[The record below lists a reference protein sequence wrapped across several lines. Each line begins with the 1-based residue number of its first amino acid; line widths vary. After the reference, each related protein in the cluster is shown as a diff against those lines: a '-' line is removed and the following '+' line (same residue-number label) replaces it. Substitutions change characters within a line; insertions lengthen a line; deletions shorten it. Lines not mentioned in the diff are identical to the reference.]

1 MPYVDVAVVG
11 QVTNGALRYS
21 FENPVVGTN
30 AIDVLGYSIK
40 RTHTNIHEGNCF
52 IDFKVG
58 STSLSSIRIVD
69 AGASYDPDNPPRH
82 DNTSSDS
89 PSLGVEVS
97 LAGDIESRGHGISLP
112 DYIEIDRQT
121 VTIVRSPKS
130 PEFGSSV
137 PYIHVAAPFEYAYRL
152 WYLLSGTTAAPSSTP
167 TINLSSTS
175 WKPVYIVVRSSWF
188 ALSAA
193 DWRQRFLAAH
203 NTAATVAMGA
213 VAPVME
219 FSDGVFSI
227 VRANGFRV
235 VDLNRLSYVLCG
247 MSTARHPVTTYVRH
261 KATTALG
268 AVEID
273 AYSLGSTLDA
283 LFGARIAIRPAS
295 QSFDSDTHD
304 SRYAAIQRSIAI
316 AQRASVDAVC
326 GEVYSARLRPGQ
338 YPIGSVLHSP
348 YPVVLDVEE
357 ASGADPTDS
366 SQVPADADTA
376 RRADWVRV
384 QRDLGARPQKSL
396 SITRRQAA
404 DGLIKE
410 LQDAMN
416 YAVHA
421 SSMRGS
427 GVVDPHSLPSLMPQY
442 TSVAAERPSVMP
454 FVYDPNV
461 PHMDNPARY
470 VDTDQ
475 FYRYEYDIGHQ
486 SAVTGARR
494 MQSVYVTLEDAGGG
508 PDASGRGSE
517 FASGE
522 PSLET
527 SGWNGY
533 KCTRVRICTA
543 EARNGDTRQGISG
556 IEVIATDEEACR
568 GGAIKQNITLLFASG
583 PNRGRSVH
591 RALGFEDRD
600 YASASKFVL
609 RKPRIAVFRVESAGI
624 SDLQQTTPSNDG
636 QNRLLHIVNDPGRTV
651 AGPGNELMKT
661 SGIIEGHTYTFEGRV
676 YTRYVPVLS
685 VAGADAAPY
694 DTEFHYQ
701 GGTRHFAYYTVL
713 GFQAPHAYNLDTD
726 PLLISM
732 GVAVNERTHTDADCV
747 AGAQT
752 SFALL
757 SIGHADHAEPRTY
770 RDGSVYQHAMLQ
782 YKLSGYVTA
791 PHAVG
796 IDRPL
801 AGFRNFGRV
810 APNVQ
815 DASSRRWGALAT
827 DATALAT
834 RDCAPTAHCV
844 HMFKAGDFGVKRL
857 QLDEPTRVGAL
868 TLTFSVPGKTPYPY
882 NFGAQEVVI
891 LLRLHRRS
899 DRSAP
904 GREDRDRGP
913 NRDPSPPNRDPQ
925 GLAPSPLARET
936 RPRTRT

>member
-11 QVTNGALRYS
+11 QVTNGALRYA
-21 FENPVVGTN
+21 FENPVVGTD
-30 AIDVLGYSIK
+30 AIDVLGYSVK
-40 RTHTNIHEGNCF
+40 RTHTNVHEGNCYL
-52 IDFKVG
+52 DFKVG
-58 STSLSSIRIVD
+58 STALSSIRIVD

-89 PSLGVEVS
+89 PSLGVEFS

-112 DYIEIDRQT
+112 DYIEVRTQS

-137 PYIHVAAPFEYAYRL
+137 PHIHVAAPFEYAYRL
-152 WYLLSGTTAAPSSTP
+152 WYMLSGTTAAPSAAQA
-167 TINLSSTS
+167 INLSSAS
-175 WKPVYIVVRSSWF
+175 WRPVHVVVRASWF
-188 ALSAA
+188 ALAA
-193 DWRQRFLAAH
+193 AEWRQTFVEAH
-203 NTAATVAMGA
+203 NTASRAALGA
-213 VAPVME
+213 SPPVME

-227 VRANGFRV
+227 VRTNGFRV
-235 VDLNRLSYVLCG
+235 LDLNRLSYLLCG
-247 MSTARHPVTTYVRH
+247 MSTARHPVHTYTRH
-261 KATTALG
+261 TATTALG
-268 AVEID
+268 GVETD
-273 AYSLGSTLDA
+273 AYSLASAVGA
-283 LFGARIAIRPAS
+283 FGTRITIRPAS

-304 SRYAAIQRSIAI
+304 VRYAAIQRSIDV
-316 AQRASVDAVC
+316 AQRTAVDAVC

-357 ASGADPTDS
+357 ASGADATDS
-366 SQVPADADTA
+366 SQVPADAT
-376 RRADWVRV
+376 RRTDWERV

-410 LQDAMN
+410 VQDAMN

-421 SSMRGS
+421 ASMRGS

-470 VDTDQ
+470 VDADQ
-475 FYRYEYDIGHQ
+475 LYRYEYDIGHQ

-527 SGWNGY
+527 AGWNGY

-543 EARNGDTRQGISG
+543 EARNGDTRQGPGG
-556 IEVIATDEEACR
+556 IEVITTDEEACR

-609 RKPRIAVFRVESAGI
+609 RKPRIAVFRVEGAGNA
-624 SDLQQTTPSNDG
+624 DQLQTTASQDG
-636 QNRLLHIVNDPGRTV
+636 QNRLLHIVNDPGRSLDGGATK
-651 AGPGNELMKT
+651 LMAT

-694 DTEFHYQ
+694 DAEFHYQ

-726 PLLISM
+726 PMLISM

-747 AGAQT
+747 AGALT

-770 RDGSVYQHAMLQ
+770 RDGSFYQHAMLQ

-827 DATALAT
+827 EATALAT
-834 RDCAPTAHCV
+834 RDAAPTARCV

-857 QLDEPTRVGAL
+857 QLDEPTRVGTL

-882 NFGAQEVVI
+882 NFGAQEIVI

-904 GREDRDRGP
+904 GRADRL
-913 NRDPSPPNRDPQ
+913 NRDPPDPDRDQSP
-925 GLAPSPLARET
+925 GRET
-936 RPRTRT
+936 RPKNRT

>member
-11 QVTNGALRYS
+11 QVTNGALRYA
-21 FENPVVGTN
+21 FENPVVGTD
-30 AIDVLGYSIK
+30 AIDVLGYSVK
-40 RTHTNIHEGNCF
+40 RTHTNIHEGNCYL
-52 IDFKVG
+52 DFKVG
-58 STSLSSIRIVD
+58 STALSSIRIVEG
-69 AGASYDPDNPPRH
+69 GASYDPDNPPRH

-89 PSLGVEVS
+89 PSLGVEFS

-112 DYIEIDRQT
+112 DYIELHTQGA
-121 VTIVRSPKS
+121 TIVRSPKS

-152 WYLLSGTTAAPSSTP
+152 WYMLSLNTAAPSAAPAIS
-167 TINLSSTS
+167 LSSAS
-175 WKPVYIVVRSSWF
+175 WRPVHVVVRASWF
-188 ALSAA
+188 ALDATEWRQTFVVAHNKASAA
-193 DWRQRFLAAH
+193 ALGI
-203 NTAATVAMGA
+203 N
-213 VAPVME
+213 APVME

-235 VDLNRLSYVLCG
+235 LDLNRLSYLLCG
-247 MSTARHPVTTYVRH
+247 MSTVRHPVNTYARH
-261 KATTALG
+261 TATTALG
-268 AVEID
+268 GVETD
-273 AYSLGSTLDA
+273 AYSLGSTPDA
-283 LFGARIAIRPAS
+283 FGTRITIRPAS

-304 SRYAAIQRSIAI
+304 VRYAAIQRSIAV
-316 AQRASVDAVC
+316 AQKAAVDAVC

-357 ASGADPTDS
+357 ASGTDATDS
-366 SQVPADADTA
+366 SQVPADAT
-376 RRADWVRV
+376 RSADWVRV
-384 QRDLGARPQKSL
+384 QRDLGARPQKAL

-410 LQDAMN
+410 VQDAMN

-442 TSVAAERPSVMP
+442 TSVANERPSVMP

-461 PHMDNPARY
+461 PHVDNPARY
-470 VDTDQ
+470 VDVDQ
-475 FYRYEYDIGHQ
+475 LYRYEYDIGHQ

-527 SGWNGY
+527 AGWNGY

-543 EARNGDTRQGISG
+543 EARNGDTRQGLGG

-609 RKPRIAVFRVESAGI
+609 RKPRVATFRVEGAGGA
-624 SDLQQTTPSNDG
+624 DLLQTTPSQDG
-636 QNRLLHIVNDPGRTV
+636 QNRLLHIVNDPGRSLDGGATRLL
-651 AGPGNELMKT
+651 NS

-685 VAGADAAPY
+685 VAGAEAPPY

-726 PLLISM
+726 PMLISM
-732 GVAVNERTHTDADCV
+732 GVAINERTHTDADCV
-747 AGAQT
+747 AGALT

-770 RDGSVYQHAMLQ
+770 RDGSFYQHAMLQ

-834 RDCAPTAHCV
+834 RDAAPTARCV

-882 NFGAQEVVI
+882 NFGAQEIVI

-904 GREDRDRGP
+904 GRADRDRDPSRDPP
-913 NRDPSPPNRDPQ
+913 NRDRDPSPD
-925 GLAPSPLARET
+925 RET
-936 RPRTRT
+936 RPKNRT

>member
-11 QVTNGALRYS
+11 QVTNGTLRYA
-21 FENPVVGTN
+21 FENPVVGTD
-30 AIDVLGYSIK
+30 AIDVLGYSVK
-40 RTHTNIHEGNCF
+40 RTHTNIHEGNCYL
-52 IDFKVG
+52 DFKVG
-58 STSLSSIRIVD
+58 STALSSIRIVD
-69 AGASYDPDNPPRH
+69 GGASYDPDNPPRH

-89 PSLGVEVS
+89 PSLGVEFS
-97 LAGDIESRGHGISLP
+97 FAGDIESRGQGISLP
-112 DYIEIDRQT
+112 DYIEIHNQS
-121 VTIVRSPKS
+121 VTIVRSPRS
-130 PEFGSSV
+130 PEFGSAV

-152 WYLLSGTTAAPSSTP
+152 WYMLSGTTAAPASTP
-167 TINLSSTS
+167 TINLSAAS
-175 WKPVYIVVRSSWF
+175 WKPVHIVVRASWF

-193 DWRQRFLAAH
+193 EWRETFVAAH
-203 NTAATVAMGA
+203 NTASKAALGA
-213 VAPVME
+213 SAPVME
-219 FSDGVFSI
+219 FSDGSFSV
-227 VRANGFRV
+227 VRTNGFRV
-235 VDLNRLSYVLCG
+235 VDLNRLSYLLCG
-247 MSTARHPVTTYVRH
+247 MSTVRH
-261 KATTALG
+261 QANTYTRHTAITALG
-268 AVEID
+268 GVETE
-273 AYSLGSTLDA
+273 AYSLGSTPGA
-283 LFGARIAIRPAS
+283 FGTRISIRPAS
-295 QSFDSDTHD
+295 LSFDSDTHD
-304 SRYAAIQRSIAI
+304 VRYAAIQRSVAN
-316 AQRASVDAVC
+316 AQRASADAVC
-326 GEVYSARLRPGQ
+326 GDVYSARLRPGQ

-357 ASGADPTDS
+357 ASGADATDS
-366 SQVPADADTA
+366 SQVPADADAT
-376 RRADWVRV
+376 RKADWVRA

-410 LQDAMN
+410 VQDAMN

-427 GVVDPHSLPSLMPQY
+427 GIVDPHSLPSLMPQY
-442 TSVAAERPSVMP
+442 TSVAAERPGVMP

-461 PHMDNPARY
+461 PHVDNPARY
-470 VDTDQ
+470 VDADQ

-494 MQSVYVTLEDAGGG
+494 LQSVYVTLEDAGGG

-543 EARNGDTRQGISG
+543 EARNGDTRQGLGG

-600 YASASKFVL
+600 YTSASKFVL
-609 RKPRIAVFRVESAGI
+609 RKPRVAVFRVEGPGPT
-624 SDLQQTTPSNDG
+624 DLLQTTASQEG
-636 QNRLLHIVNDPGRTV
+636 QGRLLHVVNDPGRSFDGGATRLL
-651 AGPGNELMKT
+651 NS

-685 VAGADAAPY
+685 VAGADAPPY

-701 GGTRHFAYYTVL
+701 GGTRHFSYYTVL

-726 PLLISM
+726 PMLISM

-815 DASSRRWGALAT
+815 DVSSRRWGALAT

-868 TLTFSVPGKTPYPY
+868 TLTFSVPGKAPYPY
-882 NFGAQEVVI
+882 NFGAQEIVI

-904 GREDRDRGP
+904 GRADRDPSRDP
-913 NRDPSPPNRDPQ
+913 DQNRDPSPP
-925 GLAPSPLARET
+925 GRET
-936 RPRTRT
+936 RPKTRT